1 MTSNKPEGKKA
12 KQVSLEQSRA
22 EVTRQLIMAVDY
34 AKEREIKQK
43 YEGGMLVLLKYLTE
57 RMAKQN
63 FKFLVLLLQYCIVQ
77 YCIVHHAIIYSNSHA
92 IGKDEQLLIEINKER

>member
-12 KQVSLEQSRA
+12 KQVSLEQSRE

-43 YEGGMLVLLKYLTE
+43 YEGGMLVLMQYLTE

-63 FKFLVLLLQYCIVQ
+63 FKFLVLLLQYCKC
-77 YCIVHHAIIYSNSHA
+77 CIVHHAIIYSNSHG
-92 IGKDEQLLIEINKER
+92 IGKDEQLLIEINNER